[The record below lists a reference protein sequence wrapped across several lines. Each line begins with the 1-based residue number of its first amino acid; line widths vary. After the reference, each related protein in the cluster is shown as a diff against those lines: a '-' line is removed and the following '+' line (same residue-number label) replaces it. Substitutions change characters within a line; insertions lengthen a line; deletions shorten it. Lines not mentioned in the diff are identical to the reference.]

1 MPPSPE
7 ASLRVS
13 HLDVMHSRTRI
24 TSVIGPVHLPD
35 DAIIAARLRTMAEAG
50 PHTRL
55 GLRPSA
61 HGNRWRFDPE
71 SCAPEV
77 IRLDPPTSP
86 MDLLDT
92 ASNVSREDRPTTVTV
107 AGNYL
112 RTDHNHG
119 LGEVALTLMMNEV
132 ILGMI
137 DPADP
142 HVWQTSRASRSGIT
156 TAALR
161 TYGSDPRRAWA
172 LRRSLDRTQRPAP
185 SGPVEPWTPA
195 RTAAV
200 VTTDPDVV
208 RSLREW
214 RDNNLPSVSMY
225 ALTASVLHRAL
236 ADAGLTI
243 NPVATVTLD
252 ARRYLPAGRVPLGNF
267 VSGLEF
273 DLGANPTPGRIHEV
287 TSEAVA
293 TGRPVANLAL
303 NTMRTRIGLRI
314 KHPRAYPISRPQNPR
329 AQLLFSSI
337 GPVPRQGQVPW
348 LADAS
353 PFYSAHN
360 DPVGPEGIT
369 LTWAIVEGALA
380 TTASFHR
387 NVFPQT
393 LVTAALECA
402 ATDPLT
408 FLSSVA

>member
-1 MPPSPE
+1 
-7 ASLRVS
+7 
-13 HLDVMHSRTRI
+13 
-24 TSVIGPVHLPD
+24 
-35 DAIIAARLRTMAEAG
+35 MAEAG

-61 HGNRWRFDPE
+61 HDNRWTFDPE

-77 IRLDPPTSP
+77 VRLDPPTSP
-86 MDLLDT
+86 MELLDS
-92 ASNVSREDRPTTVTV
+92 ASQVSQVSREDRPTTVTV

-142 HVWQTSRASRSGIT
+142 RVWQPSRASHSGIT

-172 LRRSLDRTQRPAP
+172 LRRSLDRTPRPAS

-200 VTTDPDVV
+200 VTTDPDTV
-208 RSLREW
+208 RSLRTW
-214 RDNNLPSVSMY
+214 RDQNLPSVSMY
-225 ALTASVLHRAL
+225 ALTAAVLHRAL

-273 DLGANPTPGRIHEV
+273 NLGANPTPSRINEV
-287 TSEAVA
+287 TSDAVA
-293 TGRPVANLAL
+293 AGRPVANLAL

-314 KHPRAYPISRPQNPR
+314 NNSGAYPIGRPQNPQ

-337 GPVPRQGQVPW
+337 GPVPRQNQVPW
-348 LADAS
+348 LAGAT

-369 LTWAIVEGALA
+369 LTWAIVEGAVA
-380 TTASFHR
+380 TTASFHG
-387 NVFPQT
+387 NVFPQAA
-393 LVTAALECA
+393 VTAALECA
-402 ATDPLT
+402 ATDPFA
-408 FLSSVA
+408 FLSSVN